1 MNLPLP
7 MAFDLGDLIGI
18 AIVILFVVIPLI
30 GQVLSKLREAAKVQQ
45 APRPQAPRPATDQV
59 NAEIEEFLRR
69 AGQRR
74 AARPGRAPSAA
85 EELRRRTA
93 PGTPPS
99 RKAESPVQAEIVEE
113 APVGSA
119 IARRAEKKAQSREI
133 SQRTARL
140 GKDVVVADE
149 QFGQHIQQTFG
160 REVSRLARKPGETA
174 TATGAAPV
182 ATAEVPAAAPP
193 GSVAPALAALLTNPQ
208 SLCQAIILNEILQRK
223 EV

>member
-1 MNLPLP
+1 MNLPLL

-30 GQVLSKLREAAKVQQ
+30 GQVLSKLREAAKVQPRP
-45 APRPQAPRPATDQV
+45 APRAQRPATDQV

-74 AARPGRAPSAA
+74 TARPGRAPSAG

-93 PGTPPS
+93 PSPSPS
-99 RKAESPVQAEIVEE
+99 RAAERPVQAEVVEE

-119 IARRAEKKAQSREI
+119 IGRRAEKKLQAREI
-133 SQRTARL
+133 AQRTARL

-160 REVSRLARKPGETA
+160 REVSRLAGKPGEAA
-174 TATGAAPV
+174 TAPGAAPAATSDAPAV
-182 ATAEVPAAAPP
+182 APLV
-193 GSVAPALAALLTNPQ
+193 SVAPTLAAILSSPQ
-208 SLCQAIILNEILQRK
+208 SICQAIILNEILQRK